1 MSANAQI
8 WFNILTIIAIL
19 AGPAAAIQ
27 VQVYLEKRREL
38 RRRKIHVFRELMIT
52 RNLQLA
58 PRHVEALN
66 GIQMEFAGDEKTEKE
81 VIDAWQ
87 LYLTNLN
94 NREPSDAVWKE
105 RINLLHDLLHKM
117 AIALGFTHFN
127 KARIKNEG
135 YIPQY
140 FADVEN
146 EQNELRKGAV
156 EVFGGKRPL
165 KVEVFEP
172 GPQPVA
178 SVPTHAPTLLVP
190 VPPRDDK
197 K

>member
-19 AGPAAAIQ
+19 AGPVAAIQ

-66 GIQMEFAGDEKTEKE
+66 GIQMEFAADDKVEKE

-94 NREPSDAVWKE
+94 NREQSQDVWNE
-105 RINLLHDLLHKM
+105 RSNLLHDLLHKM
-117 AIALGFTHFN
+117 AIALGFAHFN

-140 FADVEN
+140 FRDVEN

-172 GPQPVA
+172 GPP
-178 SVPTHAPTLLVP
+178 PTRLVP
-190 VPPRDDK
+190 IPQREDK